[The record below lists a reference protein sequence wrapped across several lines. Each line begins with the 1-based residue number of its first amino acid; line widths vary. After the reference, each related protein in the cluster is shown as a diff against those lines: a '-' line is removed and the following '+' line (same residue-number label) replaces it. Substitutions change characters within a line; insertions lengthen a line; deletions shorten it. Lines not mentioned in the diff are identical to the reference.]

1 LLLLGLGNRKVAM
14 NSPETGAGIF
24 GNYDPPQIRLAQK
37 WCWLQWNAATECN
50 IMLPL
55 AAFPKNY

>member
-1 LLLLGLGNRKVAM
+1 VIANFSENGV
-14 NSPETGAGIF
+14 F
-24 GNYDPPQIRLAQK
+24 GNYEPPQIKLAQK

-50 IMLPL
+50 NIMLPL